1 LEINK
6 LPPEAASALEP
17 VEKKPV
23 RKPASLTP
31 MMKQYLEIKDRCRD
45 AILFFRLGDFYEMF
59 FDDAVVASKILG
71 ITLTARNKNDE
82 NPVPLCG
89 IPYHAA
95 SSYIAKLIE
104 HGRKVAICDQVEDP
118 REAKG
123 IVKRDITRIITP
135 GLVVDEGTLSAKD
148 TNYLASVCLCDKTWG
163 LSFLDLSTGDFR
175 MTELPFSE
183 KPSGLSPLWDELLRI
198 GPKELLLSDVIN
210 TRFAASVDLP
220 LNPSAFTNVDDDCF
234 DVEEGRTRLLEHFR
248 LQSLEGLGCA
258 SMTAGLGAASA
269 ILTYIGENQSA
280 YAGHIDRVRPYHT
293 GSFMH
298 IDAATKR
305 NLELTSTMLEEN
317 RKGSLLQVLDFT
329 ETAMGGR
336 RLKEWINYP
345 LQDEGAINE
354 RLDGVAELK
363 DAASLRREIREL
375 LEGIYDLERLNGRVS
390 MGRANPRDMIAL
402 GNSLKKLPH
411 VKKLL
416 EDFTSGLLLTL
427 SSEIDLVEELELLI
441 YSAIEEAPPINIKEG
456 GIIRKGFDSE
466 LDELRQ
472 ISSEGK
478 TYLARM
484 ESQEKE
490 STGISSLK
498 VRYNKVFGYYIEVTK
513 TNLALVPDTYIRK
526 QTLSNAERYI
536 TPELKEYEAKIL
548 GAEDKIEALEYEIFA
563 SIREDAAT
571 YSKRLRDTADALSSI
586 DVLCS
591 LGETADR
598 FGYVRPEISESGRLR
613 IVNGRHPVVE
623 RLNPEDPFVPND
635 TSLDTEENQ
644 LIIITGPNMAGKS
657 TYIRQVAL
665 ITLMAHM
672 GSFVPADSAEI
683 GIVDRIFTRVGAS
696 DNLAKGQS
704 TFMVEMNETSNI
716 LNNATGKSL
725 IILDEIGRGTST
737 FDGVSIAWAVAEY
750 IHDSPGL
757 GAKTLFA
764 THYHELTELTLTKE
778 RVRNYNVAV
787 KEWNDSIIFLRK
799 IVEGGAS
806 RSYGIEVAR
815 LAGLPA
821 VVVARSKE
829 ILANLEKG
837 EFDDAG
843 VPRLSVPKGKCSDQP
858 LKQSQQMSLF
868 IHPAEHIFEEIR
880 SMDIS
885 SMTPLDA
892 LNRLSRLKDEV
903 K

>member
-1 LEINK
+1 
-6 LPPEAASALEP
+6 
-17 VEKKPV
+17 
-23 RKPASLTP
+23 

-59 FDDAVVASKILG
+59 FDDAVDASKILE

-118 REAKG
+118 KEAKG

-135 GLVVDEGTLSAKD
+135 GLVIDEGTLSAKD
-148 TNYLASVCLCDKTWG
+148 TNYLASACLRDKTWG

-183 KPSGLSPLWDELLRI
+183 SPAGLSLLWDELLRI
-198 GPKELLLSDVIN
+198 DPKELLISDAIN
-210 TRFAASVDLP
+210 KCFTASDDLP
-220 LNPSAFTNVDDDCF
+220 LNPSAFTNLDDDCF
-234 DVEEGRTRLLEHFR
+234 DIEEGRKRLLEHFR
-248 LQSLEGLGCA
+248 LQSLDGLGCA

-269 ILTYIGENQSA
+269 ILAYIGENQNA
-280 YAGHIDRVRPYHT
+280 YAGHVDRLRPYHT
-293 GSFMH
+293 DSFMH

-317 RKGSLLQVLDFT
+317 KKGSLLQVLDFT

-345 LQDEGAINE
+345 LQDAGAIND
-354 RLDGVAELK
+354 RLDGVAEFK
-363 DAASLRREIREL
+363 DAASLRREVREL
-375 LEGIYDLERLNGRVS
+375 LGGIYDLERLNGRVS

-416 EDFTSGLLLTL
+416 EDFNSKLLQTL
-427 SSEIDLVEELELLI
+427 SSEIDPVEQLELLI
-441 YSAIEEAPPINIKEG
+441 DSAIEEAPPINIKEG
-456 GIIRKGFDSE
+456 GIICRGFNSE

-478 TYLARM
+478 TYLTRM
-484 ESQEKE
+484 ELQEKE
-490 STGISSLK
+490 RTGISSLK

-513 TNLALVPDTYIRK
+513 TNLALVPDNYIRK

-563 SIREDAAT
+563 SIREKAAS
-571 YSKRLRDTADALSSI
+571 YSKRLRDTADALSSV

-598 FGYVRPEISESGRLR
+598 FDYVRPEVSESGRLK
-613 IVNGRHPVVE
+613 IVSGRHPVVE

-635 TSLDTEENQ
+635 TCLDSKEDQ

-657 TYIRQVAL
+657 TYIRQVAVL
-665 ITLMAHM
+665 TLMAHM

-764 THYHELTELTLTKE
+764 THYHELTELALTKE
-778 RVRNYNVAV
+778 RVKNYNVAV

-815 LAGLPA
+815 LAGLPTE
-821 VVVARSKE
+821 VVARSKE
-829 ILANLEKG
+829 ILSNLERG
-837 EFDDAG
+837 EFDDEG
-843 VPRLSVPKGKCSDQP
+843 VPKISVPKGKCSDMP

-892 LNRLSRLKDEV
+892 LNRLSRFKEEV